1 MDLSKDEVFTLI
13 NTYRNQRVLWDTN
26 QRGYFN
32 KNIKAKAWQIV
43 ADAVGVDL
51 ENAKRKMASLLG
63 SFRRE
68 KSRGKRINNDDP
80 TSPVQYKSDWFAFK
94 AFSFLLDP
102 ALNPVKFD
110 SRPPDHEIS
119 NNFDNED
126 DENGTIST
134 IASHYE
140 HNYLVPDTV
149 VPDVSQDTTIASFP
163 KPIPILPIIT
173 PRMKRSMSGNHD
185 NSESPAK
192 RDCPEPHT
200 INESVRKDAT
210 AKFAKYLEAK
220 LNLFNPTASAI
231 LIHKINQLIFEA
243 EMSSISQPHSFS
255 MASGSPK
262 SNWTPSPPHVNPL
275 VQIEVSR
282 YDEDDEDKKDGIIN
296 IP

>member
-13 NTYRNQRVLWDTN
+13 NAYRSQRVLWDTN
-26 QRGYFN
+26 HKGYFN
-32 KNIKAKAWQIV
+32 KQIKTKAWQIV

-68 KSRGKRINNDDP
+68 KSRGKKINKNDP
-80 TSPVQYKSDWFAFK
+80 ASPVQYKSDWFAFK

-102 ALNPVKFD
+102 ALSPVKLD
-110 SRPPDHEIS
+110 SGPPQQEIS
-119 NNFDNED
+119 NNFENYNED
-126 DENGTIST
+126 EENEI
-134 IASHYE
+134 IASQYE
-140 HNYLVPDTV
+140 HNYLVPDTI
-149 VPDVSQDTTIASFP
+149 VSDIPQDITIASFP
-163 KPIPILPIIT
+163 KPISIT
-173 PRMKRSMSGNHD
+173 PRTKRSMSSHHE
-185 NSESPAK
+185 NSECPAK
-192 RDCPEPHT
+192 RDCREPHT
-200 INESVRKDAT
+200 PNESVRKDAT

-255 MASGSPK
+255 MASVSPK
-262 SNWTPSPPHVNPL
+262 SNWTPSPPHINPL

-282 YDEDDEDKKDGIIN
+282 YDDEDDEDKKDAIVN
-296 IP
+296 MP